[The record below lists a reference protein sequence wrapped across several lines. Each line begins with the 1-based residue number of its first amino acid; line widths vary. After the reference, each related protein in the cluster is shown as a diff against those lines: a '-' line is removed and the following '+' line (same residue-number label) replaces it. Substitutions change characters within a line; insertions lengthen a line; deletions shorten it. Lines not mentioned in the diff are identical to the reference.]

1 VHPEEVK
8 SSPVNE
14 NNNSGSLLESSL
26 GTENFFRKL
35 FRDRERSVED
45 SELFSFKKNNEVC

>member
-8 SSPVNE
+8 NTGANE
-14 NNNSGSLLESSL
+14 NNGSSSLFESSP

-45 SELFSFKKNNEVC
+45 SELFSFKKNKEVR